1 MLKIPE
7 ERLCF
12 MKAKMI
18 ALAISMFAAGS
29 LMAEDANFSLAI
41 AVGDKLAIF
50 GANGTKVA
58 ELPAPTLG
66 QVVKA
71 SPVSFQ
77 VSFGRDASDRLTAI
91 ISPDPAKPSSLN
103 FITGGRTVQMDAE
116 SVVTLIYSPD
126 GRSVMVDPGLI
137 GKVLVDRKP
146 AVQTAVYQATVPMP
160 AMAVANAPISDDL
173 PPSVRA
179 ASQPTWIE
187 PVTPPAPAK
196 LPSIT
201 ATEIKLVEVKGK
213 VSVAAADG
221 RSFEPAREG
230 MSVPSGSIVKTSN
243 GSSAAVLLGG
253 VNSVRVAPDS
263 QAQVVQKVDN
273 GKRDTLVDLKRGT
286 VFSKVGR
293 RAGEVQTFQVKTP
306 LGVAAAKGT
315 DFAVKL
321 ASGNMIV
328 FTSAGTVE
336 LRDANGNL
344 IATLSS
350 APGLPIAIGSVMALT
365 DAQKQE
371 LLNDLYL
378 LIDSLN
384 SKVNAL
390 RDKVA
395 GGGTLTPGERAWLA
409 QLGVALDVV
418 NPPSNPP
425 GDLPPPTFNTF
436 DPNFNPTPGE
446 TPPGEEKPLVSDYSR
461 IPTPEEIAL
470 DLFNFRREVL
480 EPLEVQLQPHATT
493 PF

>member
-1 MLKIPE
+1 
-7 ERLCF
+7 

-18 ALAISMFAAGS
+18 ALTISLLAAGS
-29 LMAEDANFSLAI
+29 LLAEDANFSLAI
-41 AVGDKLAIF
+41 AGGDNKLTVF
-50 GANGTKVA
+50 GANGAKVA

-71 SPVSFQ
+71 APVSFQ

-91 ISPDPAKPSSLN
+91 VSPDPSKPSSLS
-103 FITGGRTVQMDAE
+103 FITGGRNIQMDAE

-146 AVQTAVYQATVPMP
+146 AVQTAVYQATAPMQ
-160 AMAVANAPISDDL
+160 ATAVSNAPISDDL

-187 PVTPPAPAK
+187 PVTPPAPAR
-196 LPSIT
+196 LPSIA

-213 VSVAAADG
+213 VSVASADG
-221 RSFEPAREG
+221 KNFQPAREG
-230 MSVPSGSIVKTSN
+230 MSVPSGTIVKTAD
-243 GSSAAVLLGG
+243 GASAAVLLGG

-263 QAQVVQKVDN
+263 QAQVMQKVDD
-273 GKRDTLVDLKRGT
+273 GKRETLVDLKRGT

-306 LGVAAAKGT
+306 MGVAAAKGT

-328 FTSAGTVE
+328 FTAGGSVE

-344 IATLSS
+344 IATLNS
-350 APGLPIAIGSVMALT
+350 APGLPIAIGSVLALT

-384 SKVNAL
+384 NKVNAL
-390 RDKVA
+390 RNKVA
-395 GGGTLTPGERAWLA
+395 AGGTLTPEEQAWLA
-409 QLGVALDVV
+409 QLGIALDAVNP
-418 NPPSNPP
+418 NPPSNP
-425 GDLPPPTFNTF
+425 GDVGNPNFNTF

-446 TPPGEEKPLVSDYSR
+446 TPPGEEKPLVTDYSR

-470 DLFNFRREVL
+470 DLFNFRRNVL
-480 EPLEVQLQPHATT
+480 EPLEVQLQPDATT